1 MMLCS
6 SLRTRIQSWLRDY
19 DELQSFAVF
28 LLYVQIGFAL
38 VGSLGALYNGV
49 SLVNL
54 AIALFALVAIESG
67 SQSLG
72 RTYAFLLLSAIC
84 LDFIWFLLFSY
95 DIWIALGF
103 PSFIQVEGSSP
114 LNVVMHSE
122 CNKLGQ
128 CSTQQDGIFSLVIG
142 KSQIA
147 KKRDDNR
154 VGSEIKQLPITKA
167 IAVCKQMYAEWPIS
181 VTLDAEFCFP
191 PNMALIGRNV
201 VNMAIWWCYPSYWI
215 LHISPEDYG
224 TFFIFSLKLIFL
236 MQILGLSVRISS
248 SFLWIQMYRLGVS
261 HVENAVSRE
270 VDFDLRNSFL
280 APATPAVVGQPSDSE
295 DPLGG
300 SIYDPAYYYSLF
312 EVSQSDKL
320 PHEGGNVDDMDGN
333 SSSQADSCKLK
344 LSLGNAFQAVM
355 DDNAANLRQ
364 NV

>member
-1 MMLCS
+1 MLCS
-6 SLRTRIQSWLRDY
+6 SVRTRIQSWLRDY

-95 DIWIALGF
+95 DIW
-103 PSFIQVEGSSP
+103 
-114 LNVVMHSE
+114 
-122 CNKLGQ
+122 
-128 CSTQQDGIFSLVIG
+128 
-142 KSQIA
+142 
-147 KKRDDNR
+147 
-154 VGSEIKQLPITKA
+154 
-167 IAVCKQMYAEWPIS
+167 
-181 VTLDAEFCFP
+181 
-191 PNMALIGRNV
+191 
-201 VNMAIWWCYPSYWI
+201 
-215 LHISPEDYG
+215 HISPEDYG

-270 VDFDLRNSFL
+270 ADFDLRNSFL
-280 APATPAVVGQPSDSE
+280 TPATPAVVGQPSDSE

-312 EVSQSDKL
+312 ELSQSDKL
-320 PHEGGNVDDMDGN
+320 PHEGGNVDDMNGN

-355 DDNAANLRQ
+355 FLTRF
-364 NV
+364 